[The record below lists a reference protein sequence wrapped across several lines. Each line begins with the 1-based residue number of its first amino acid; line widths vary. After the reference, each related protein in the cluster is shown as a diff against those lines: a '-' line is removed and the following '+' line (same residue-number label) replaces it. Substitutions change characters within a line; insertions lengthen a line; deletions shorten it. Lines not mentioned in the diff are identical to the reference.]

1 MTSKLFDKV
10 VNKTLNKCREVLTVK
25 AKEYRRN
32 DNPFHNF
39 EVGAMKT
46 NKTREQIIRYFALKH
61 EISIEDI
68 VNDIADGKLP
78 NKAIVDEKIGD
89 AINYL
94 IILKAS
100 MLDRLNNK
108 SYFKEDEERMKI
120 IAQNGNTGLHYE
132 DV

>member
-10 VNKTLNKCREVLTVK
+10 VNKTLSQSREVLTVK

-46 NKTREQIIRYFALKH
+46 NQTREQIIRSFALKH

-68 VNDIADGKLP
+68 VNDIAEGKLP
-78 NKAIVDEKIGD
+78 NKAIVDEKITD

-100 MLDRLNNK
+100 ILDRLANK

-120 IAQNGNTGLHYE
+120 IAQNGNTGEHYE